1 MDSLSFLLGYGK
13 LLENCESKFLA
24 QSKQRKR
31 DEFRVSVQI
40 KKGRMFSLFSRPLY
54 TRFSHVTI
62 SLMRNGGQDTRN
74 ETGEIDSGLNKE
86 KNDREG
92 ISSRNEMS
100 VVGIETFILRYTG

>member
-1 MDSLSFLLGYGK
+1 
-13 LLENCESKFLA
+13 
-24 QSKQRKR
+24 
-31 DEFRVSVQI
+31 
-40 KKGRMFSLFSRPLY
+40 MFSLFSRY

-62 SLMRNGGQDTRN
+62 SLMRNGGRDTRN

-100 VVGIETFILRYTG
+100 VV